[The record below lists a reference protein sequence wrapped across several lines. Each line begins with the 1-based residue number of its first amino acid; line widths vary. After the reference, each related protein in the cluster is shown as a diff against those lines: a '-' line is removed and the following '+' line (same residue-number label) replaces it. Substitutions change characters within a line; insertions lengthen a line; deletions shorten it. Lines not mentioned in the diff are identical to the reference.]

1 MEEEEN
7 DVYDGRHENLPDW
20 AAAQRGGH
28 RVDQPDLQPDPLH
41 ILQMKLLPLLLFIVT
56 TSQALAAEDGTTKPR
71 AIDGIAGDWVG
82 GFEDDKNWIY
92 LQVHFKDEEGK
103 ASGTLDRP
111 LEFVMGARL
120 GRVDFQSSRIQFE
133 VETPE
138 RLSFVGNVRAGV
150 IAGQVTAGRRS
161 APFHFTRIAK
171 VDVSGLGGIYRF
183 GEDHFITL
191 RPGDET
197 GVNALALTDF
207 KTAESRVLFPLD
219 EQTFFCGDKFLVTH
233 PVEATFQFLSQT
245 GAQMQLSWK
254 RTGSAPIIGTRQ
266 SFAHEEI
273 AFTNGDVRLGGTLSL
288 PDASGPHPAIVFIHG
303 SGPGDRNALRFIA
316 DFFLVNGFATVV
328 YGKRTN
334 WIASSFSDLT
344 DDALATVRVLKSRA
358 DIRQVGLWGISQGGW
373 LVALAASRSPD
384 VAFIINESGPG
395 MTPEEQMQFTVRTK
409 LQAAGFDA
417 TAMLTVSNL
426 VRKNF
431 NCVRIGS
438 GWDELARANDSA
450 RREPWF
456 THMSSLEM
464 RRDDPLFWKLN
475 AGFDPVPALRQVRCP
490 VLALYGA
497 RDTLVP
503 AKPSAD
509 IWRAALKEAG
519 NKDVTVKIFSTGDH
533 GLRET
538 TGGTLKDLPKSRGF
552 VPGYFETQKEWA
564 LRRVA
569 AEH

>member
-1 MEEEEN
+1 MMSKMQSKRLKSRIH
-7 DVYDGRHENLPDW
+7 DTAGQRRTGTSTHVPRVILTTLSGVFLFCAVPASTS
-20 AAAQRGGH
+20 AASTDR
-28 RVDQPDLQPDPLH
+28 
-41 ILQMKLLPLLLFIVT
+41 F
-56 TSQALAAEDGTTKPR
+56 S
-71 AIDGIAGDWVG
+71 GDWVG
-82 GFEDDKNWIY
+82 GFDDGKNWVY
-92 LQVHFKDEEGK
+92 VQTHFKAQGE
-103 ASGTLDRP
+103 AITGTFDRP
-111 LEFVMGARL
+111 LEFVMGTPI
-120 GRVDFQSSRIQFE
+120 GGVVFQFPRIQFE
-133 VETPE
+133 VEKPE
-138 RLSFVGNVRAGV
+138 RLRFDGGTRDGV
-150 IAGQVTAGRRS
+150 ISGEVAVGQRTR
-161 APFHFTRIAK
+161 PFHLTRIAK

-183 GEDHFITL
+183 GEDHFIAL

-233 PVEATFQFLSQT
+233 PVKATFQFLSQK

-254 RTGSAPIIGTRQ
+254 RAGSAPIIGTRQ

-273 AFTNGDVRLGGTLSL
+273 TFTNGDVRLGGTLSL
-288 PDASGPHPAIVFIHG
+288 PHANGPHSAIVFIHG
-303 SGPGDRNALRFIA
+303 SGPGDRNSLRFIA

-344 DDALATVRVLKSRA
+344 DDALAAARVLKSRA

-417 TAMLTVSNL
+417 TAMLTASNL

-431 NCVRIGS
+431 DCVRTGS
-438 GWDELARANDSA
+438 GWIELAQANGRA

-464 RRDDPLFWKLN
+464 RRDDPPFWKLN

-552 VPGYFETQKEWA
+552 VPGYFETQKEWV